1 MEGIV
6 TEYSVKNNCSA
17 MKSNHEKMVQE
28 VVKTINWNRIKY
40 FHQVFGIKWQFEE
53 KEGHIVERFPT
64 ISELKEELKSLLR
77 FAIEKNTRTL
87 DYGNWLIFW
96 TDEEAAEREG
106 LTSARLEA
114 IFSLEETFV
123 IDSNSDED
131 AVKVLESKL
140 EDAVKKEKYEEAA
153 KIRDKINERKN
164 QNK

>member
-1 MEGIV
+1 
-6 TEYSVKNNCSA
+6 
-17 MKSNHEKMVQE
+17 MKSNHEKMIHE

-53 KEGHIVERFPT
+53 KEGHIIERFPT
-64 ISELKEELKSLLR
+64 ISELKEELKSLLK

-96 TDEEAAEREG
+96 TDEDAAEREG

-123 IDSNSDED
+123 IDSNSEED
-131 AVKVLESKL
+131 AVKVLENKL
-140 EDAVKKEKYEEAA
+140 EDAVKREKYEEAA

-164 QNK
+164 LNK